1 MNHDQNEP
9 SLIDRALAADVGR
22 LGLERVFEQ
31 LFKELK
37 QNRLSH
43 TKAVE
48 AYLAAIDAAVWVCLQ
63 DSPLRRIVYRN
74 FLIDGE
80 RQRRGQLFAD
90 AFMRATGAN
99 DQKAREASR
108 VSPSDGSRNL

>member
-1 MNHDQNEP
+1 MNRR
-9 SLIDRALAADVGR
+9 SSIGR
-22 LGLERVFEQ
+22 LLQTSAALTWSGCSNSS
-31 LFKELK
+31 FKELK

-63 DSPLRRIVYRN
+63 DSPLRRNVYRN